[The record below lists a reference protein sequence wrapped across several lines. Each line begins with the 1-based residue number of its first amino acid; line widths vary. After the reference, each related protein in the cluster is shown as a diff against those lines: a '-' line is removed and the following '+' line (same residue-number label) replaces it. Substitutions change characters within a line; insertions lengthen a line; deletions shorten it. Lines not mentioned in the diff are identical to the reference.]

1 MNRSAMLLALGALV
15 LPIFGCGSDDEPDA
29 DPVTFEGWAGSVI
42 TDYDPATSLTDL
54 SSRSTIV
61 TEATLVDIEDGAI
74 FGSSPDDEAASYSVN
89 LIFETEAGDRYY
101 VERPRPAYMGI
112 DELRA
117 VMPLGA
123 ASVIYLQ
130 PNNDPRGQNYFNLRE
145 GPTWFFST
153 PQGWILDDPER
164 GIGTPLE
171 SLDMLGFEP
180 PADGDTD
187 LRAWLVDS
195 PSSSTVSVPDAD
207 RDALIASG
215 DPSVVLDCPDGQLP
229 LPSPAYEYAENTPV
243 FDTAVEAV
251 EWWLANAS
259 RDSLRVGPEDVTV
272 LKDVVIPVEIVR
284 SPDDFTTQ
292 HFYVPALVDGRVQV
306 IFGATYDLGPE
317 GLVVNEIV
325 ACEGVGLG

>member
-1 MNRSAMLLALGALV
+1 
-15 LPIFGCGSDDEPDA
+15 
-29 DPVTFEGWAGSVI
+29 
-42 TDYDPATSLTDL
+42 LTDL

-207 RDALIASG
+207 REALIASG
-215 DPSVVLDCPDGQLP
+215 DPSVVLDCPDGRLP

-251 EWWLANAS
+251 EWWLSNAS
-259 RDSLRVGPEDVTV
+259 RDALRVGHEDVTV
-272 LKDVVIPVEIVR
+272 LNDVVIPVEI
-284 SPDDFTTQ
+284 
-292 HFYVPALVDGRVQV
+292 H
-306 IFGATYDLGPE
+306 DLGSNDRMAHRELALTDPSVYALKTYLLIHPRSRLLKPKRAAPPVDERLADAAAEHARNVWLLRHARFTAAMVGRRGARE
-317 GLVVNEIV
+317 GQVEFSDLIII
-325 ACEGVGLG
+325 